1 MAKDEE
7 SDDDSTVVEV
17 KKEAKTADAAPP
29 PPKKKKEP
37 VNVLEAIR
45 KAFMGKRKTPKEL
58 EKERI
63 INKQRILEFMEINES
78 WKFVWG
84 SEDPKKWSDA
94 EHIKVV
100 HVLHA

>member
-29 PPKKKKEP
+29 PPKKKP

-45 KAFMGKRKTPKEL
+45 RAFMGKKKTPKEL

-63 INKQRILEFMEINES
+63 VNKQRMLEFMEINES

-100 HVLHA
+100 LMLHA